1 MIEVFWDKRRI
12 LEVYLNVVEWGEG
25 VFGADAAAR
34 HYYGVSAAQLG
45 PEQSARLAAYL
56 PNPKRY
62 GRLRGP
68 VPTSMRRTGGDP
80 ALHARRNASRNRA
93 FRSSLR
99 DTRAYNPPAFEPRP
113 VRGTMS
119 EQDLLNRETQRDAPV
134 RDPEAAQR
142 ALVRVQHVLEKQR
155 RVEALV
161 HREQTPAE
169 QKKPLVEQLVHR
181 QHLNELRTIL
191 DRLHAA
197 DIAYILE
204 ALPLDDR
211 LVVWDCV
218 KADRDG
224 EILIEVSD
232 AVRETLIA
240 SMGHE
245 ELVDAVESLETDEI
259 AAIAHDLP
267 ADVVEEVQE
276 GLSSE
281 ERAQLRAAMSYPE
294 GSVGALMDFEMIT
307 IREDVTLE
315 VVLRY
320 LRRFDELPDH
330 TDQVFVVDRH
340 EVLKGALPLDRLLIN
355 EPETEV
361 TAVMKSDL
369 LTLSAMDDAG
379 EAAQAF
385 ERYDL
390 VSAPVVDTAGRLI
403 GRLTVDEVVDII
415 REEGEEAALAQ
426 AGLREEEDIFASV
439 WNSAK
444 NRWLWLAVNL
454 CTAFFASRVIS
465 AFEGTI
471 EKVVALAALM
481 PIVAGIAGNSGNQT
495 LTLLVRSLA
504 LGQVTTKQPA
514 AAGPEGNHHCGAQRR
529 GLGRDCR
536 PVRLAPLPRLVR
548 MACCWVRHVPRDG
561 AQHAGGRRSRACG
574 ADGAAGVGSRPG
586 DRRVSAAHLHH

>member
-1 MIEVFWDKRRI
+1 MEPQQLPEAQDEAR
-12 LEVYLNVVEWGEG
+12 
-25 VFGADAAAR
+25 DAA
-34 HYYGVSAAQLG
+34 H
-45 PEQSARLAAYL
+45 
-56 PNPKRY
+56 
-62 GRLRGP
+62 
-68 VPTSMRRTGGDP
+68 D
-80 ALHARRNASRNRA
+80 
-93 FRSSLR
+93 
-99 DTRAYNPPAFEPRP
+99 
-113 VRGTMS
+113 
-119 EQDLLNRETQRDAPV
+119 

-142 ALVRVQHVLEKQR
+142 SLARVQQVLDKQR

-161 HREQTPAE
+161 HREQTPADE
-169 QKKPLVEQLVHR
+169 KKALVEQLVHR
-181 QHLNELRTIL
+181 QHLSELRTIL

-204 ALPLDDR
+204 ALPQDDR
-211 LVVWDCV
+211 LVVWECV

-232 AVRETLIA
+232 AVRETLIK
-240 SMGHE
+240 SMDRE

-259 AAIAHDLP
+259 AAIADDLP
-267 ADVVEEVQE
+267 ADVVDEVRE
-276 GLSSE
+276 GLTSE
-281 ERAQLRAAMSYPE
+281 ERAQLRAAMSYPDD
-294 GSVGALMDFEMIT
+294 SVGALMDFEMIT

-340 EVLKGALPLDRLLIN
+340 EVFKGTLPLDRLLLN
-355 EPETEV
+355 EPDTEV
-361 TAVMKSDL
+361 SAVMKSDV
-369 LTLSAMDDAG
+369 LTLSPMDDG
-379 EAAQAF
+379 GDAAQAF

-390 VSAPVVDTAGRLI
+390 VSAPVVDAGGHLI
-403 GRLTVDEVVDII
+403 GRLTVDEVVDVI

-444 NRWLWLAVNL
+444 NRWLWLALNL
-454 CTAFFASRVIS
+454 CTAFFASRVID

-504 LGQVTTKQPA
+504 LGQVTTANQRRLVLKEITVAVFNGVVWGGIAGLLTWFLYRNSDNGGMLGLVMFLAMVLNMLVA
-514 AAGPEGNHHCGAQRR
+514 AAVGMAVPIALRAMDRDPAIGGSVLLTFTTDSGGFFIFL
-529 GLGRDCR
+529 GLATLFFR
-536 PVRLAPLPRLVR
+536 
-548 MACCWVRHVPRDG
+548 
-561 AQHAGGRRSRACG
+561 
-574 ADGAAGVGSRPG
+574 
-586 DRRVSAAHLHH
+586 

>member
-1 MIEVFWDKRRI
+1 
-12 LEVYLNVVEWGEG
+12 
-25 VFGADAAAR
+25 
-34 HYYGVSAAQLG
+34 
-45 PEQSARLAAYL
+45 
-56 PNPKRY
+56 
-62 GRLRGP
+62 
-68 VPTSMRRTGGDP
+68 
-80 ALHARRNASRNRA
+80 
-93 FRSSLR
+93 
-99 DTRAYNPPAFEPRP
+99 
-113 VRGTMS
+113 
-119 EQDLLNRETQRDAPV
+119 
-134 RDPEAAQR
+134 
-142 ALVRVQHVLEKQR
+142 
-155 RVEALV
+155 
-161 HREQTPAE
+161 
-169 QKKPLVEQLVHR
+169 
-181 QHLNELRTIL
+181 L

-204 ALPLDDR
+204 ALPQDDR

-240 SMGHE
+240 SMDHA

-267 ADVVEEVQE
+267 ADVVDEVSE

-281 ERAQLRAAMSYPE
+281 ERAQLRASMSYPE

-355 EPETEV
+355 EPETDV
-361 TAVMKSDL
+361 TAVMKSEL
-369 LTLSAMDDAG
+369 LTLSPMDDAG

-390 VSAPVVDTAGRLI
+390 VSAPVVDTSGRLV
-403 GRLTVDEVVDII
+403 GRLTVNEVVDVI

-426 AGLREEEDIFASV
+426 AGLREDEDIFATV

-454 CTAFFASRVIS
+454 GTAFFASRVIS

-504 LGQVTTKQPA
+504 LGQVTSANQRRLALKEISIAVCNGAVWGGIAGLLAWLLYRDSANGMLLGVVMFLAMILNMLVA
-514 AAGPEGNHHCGAQRR
+514 AAV
-529 GLGRDCR
+529 GLAVPMALRAWGRD
-536 PVRLAPLPRLVR
+536 PAVGGSVLLTFITDSGGFFIFLGLATLFFR
-548 MACCWVRHVPRDG
+548 
-561 AQHAGGRRSRACG
+561 
-574 ADGAAGVGSRPG
+574 
-586 DRRVSAAHLHH
+586 